1 MNLIGGENKCPG
13 SNLVEVNDLEI
24 TDTADF
30 FHKNKNIK
38 KLLQNSLIK
47 TNSSLERNSQPSVSN
62 LEETKTDTLEIID
75 LNIDNPSDLIKL
87 RKPNEVYYEIY
98 KAAREKAKRA
108 KKLATEA
115 YLEAKNIK
123 IKYMLDDLD
132 ESEED
137 EVYSENN

>member
-1 MNLIGGENKCPG
+1 M
-13 SNLVEVNDLEI
+13 
-24 TDTADF
+24 
-30 FHKNKNIK
+30 
-38 KLLQNSLIK
+38 
-47 TNSSLERNSQPSVSN
+47 
-62 LEETKTDTLEIID
+62 
-75 LNIDNPSDLIKL
+75 NIDNNITDSIKL

-132 ESEED
+132 ESDED
-137 EVYSENN
+137 ERQSDNY